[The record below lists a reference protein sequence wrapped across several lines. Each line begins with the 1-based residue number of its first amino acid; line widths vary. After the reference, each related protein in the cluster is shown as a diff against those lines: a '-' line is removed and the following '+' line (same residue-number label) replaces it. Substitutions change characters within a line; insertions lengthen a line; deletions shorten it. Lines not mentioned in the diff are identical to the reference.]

1 MDGEVKKL
9 KRSPWSHGDELPSKN
24 VALGISSRRLR
35 SRAAPR
41 RRKAEQSWCVQIA
54 ATRVF
59 CPHTPF
65 CPPPRKRSGL
75 CYTRGLLPPP
85 DRAVPAGSGSC
96 QRCGG
101 GSVGDRAGPA
111 PLRSLV
117 GRRRHPG
124 PGAVSRL
131 VPSPVLLL
139 PGIPRDE
146 PQLGLQPRAAPRPS
160 ADVTGGREPQ
170 LRGAAG
176 SARWP
181 RAR

>member
-24 VALGISSRRLR
+24 VALGISSQRLR

-59 CPHTPF
+59 CPHIPF
-65 CPPPRKRSGL
+65 CPPPENAPVYATHEGCFHRLAGL
-75 CYTRGLLPPP
+75 YL
-85 DRAVPAGSGSC
+85 RAAGAVSAA
-96 QRCGG
+96 
-101 GSVGDRAGPA
+101 VGAQWETGPA

-146 PQLGLQPRAAPRPS
+146 PQLGLQPRAVPRPS